1 MPSPKGRRPN
11 LGSVPPPVDSKHH
24 WRRLMNLVYLA
35 EEDALFRWLRQ
46 VRATVEGAER
56 RQRRAA

>member
-1 MPSPKGRRPN
+1 MSGCGERPKLR
-11 LGSVPPPVDSKHH
+11 LAPPPVDSEHH

-46 VRATVEGAER
+46 VRATVEEAEP